1 MMTVRA
7 WATSRRCFAVL
18 GLAMLCWAV
27 SATTR
32 IEHTVAVAA
41 AVPVKLVTEHPL
53 DDGDLVRVMVLNN
66 PKLNAAARIDRTGVI
81 AFPLIGPV
89 AVRGM
94 SAKQAA
100 ATIAEEL
107 KAGGFI
113 ANPRVN
119 LVVERTRAPAVSVL
133 GEVKKPGRY
142 EMKKSNDDDVETV
155 ADLLLKAGGLTRH
168 AAGYIT
174 LIRQGASGPFN
185 YRIDLAALQRG
196 DTTQN
201 FHIDEG
207 DVLFVPRTPVFYIY
221 GDVQRPGAFP
231 LERDMTLMRALA
243 VGGLK
248 QRGMQGG
255 IEIRRRSGDGNVYT
269 ARAKLGDPLQPEDV
283 VYVKASL

>member
-1 MMTVRA
+1 
-7 WATSRRCFAVL
+7 
-18 GLAMLCWAV
+18 
-27 SATTR
+27 
-32 IEHTVAVAA
+32 VAA

-53 DDGDLVRVMVLNN
+53 DDGDLVRVIVLNN

-94 SAKQAA
+94 SAKRAA

-119 LVVERTRAPAVSVL
+119 LVVERDRAPAVSVL

-142 EMKKSNDDDVETV
+142 EMKNSTDDDAKTVSGLVE
-155 ADLLLKAGGLTRH
+155 KAGGLTRH

-174 LIRQGASGPFN
+174 LIRQGASGPLN

-196 DTTQN
+196 ESTQN
-201 FHIDEG
+201 FHVAEG

-221 GDVQRPGAFP
+221 GDVQRPGVFP

-243 VGGLK
+243 VGGMK
-248 QRGMQGG
+248 QRASQGG
-255 IEIRRRSGDGNVYT
+255 IEIRRRSSDGKLHAT
-269 ARAKLGDPLQPEDV
+269 RAKLGDSLRPEDV